1 MIHSPRRFSNILQNG
16 QEASFIRTSI
26 REASATGF
34 AFRNQRPRTRD
45 DSNKEIHRPN
55 SSETVLK
62 KSRRRSQTSSPDRNS
77 RWRNMQAKLVEIE
90 GNKDTR
96 IPLTTPIKQLDIQ
109 NSRKSSFSPSS
120 GTTIS
125 SATSC
130 YTIDSHSM
138 ATIDSDHGCP
148 TNSEEPLP
156 PLQLQDIN
164 IHNDADTSINND
176 IDPNSF
182 DLVVPDTEIPQ
193 NSPSYYLEAR
203 SELLFS
209 HEHLQIIFNDSC
221 LLLKFT
227 SFLSSYRVSSI
238 PILVY
243 YLDSIKALKA
253 ISYSN
258 AIAEALEPL
267 QGVGFTSEPVLRTR
281 NIDLE
286 EKSKKAF
293 DILVS
298 EDLPAYITYIYAQTV
313 NQSIQ
318 RRITGTMPA
327 HLIEASEGLAEVFC
341 MTDPSRE
348 GNPII
353 FSSEEFH
360 RTTQYGI
367 SHVIGRNCRF
377 LQGPKTNPHT
387 VRRFREKIKAGVEHC
402 EVILNYRRDGS
413 PFMNLFMCAPLCDSK
428 GKIRYF
434 IGAQVDVSGLV
445 NECSELESFKRL
457 VAKVE
462 EAPKDGKE
470 AHNTIDEDTKDEF
483 KELSEMLNLQELD
496 TVRRWGG
503 KMHKDSYENNSENIG
518 GNWPKPRLLINPTSP
533 DNASSAQDFRSPY
546 ARYGNKLIGVYDN
559 YLLVRP
565 YPSMHILFA
574 SPSLRVPGILQSP
587 FMSKI
592 GGSQRVRDELLR
604 AFADGHG
611 VTAKVKWVSR
621 SDPEG
626 RNRWIHCTPLVGLNG
641 IIGVWMVVIVDDEST
656 NLRKY
661 QRMAPPVDPCY
672 GRMHSGSP
680 THGITRKNLGI
691 IASRS
696 ASSIRDESFRSVPD
710 SPFSTVTFDLRAD

>member
-1 MIHSPRRFSNILQNG
+1 MIHSPRRLSTILQSG
-16 QEASFIRTSI
+16 QEASFINTTS
-26 REASATGF
+26 REASATGL

-45 DSNKEIHRPN
+45 DSNKDIHRPR
-55 SSETVLK
+55 SSEIDLK
-62 KSRRRSQTSSPDRNS
+62 KTRRRSQTNSPDRNS
-77 RWRNMQAKLVEIE
+77 RWRIMQARLVEIE
-90 GNKDTR
+90 EIKCAR
-96 IPLTTPIKQLDIQ
+96 IPLTTPIKQLDTQ
-109 NSRKSSFSPSS
+109 NSRKSSTSPSS

-125 SATSC
+125 SATSFC
-130 YTIDSHSM
+130 TVDSQSM
-138 ATIDSDHGCP
+138 ATIDSDLGCP
-148 TNSEEPLP
+148 SKFEESLP
-156 PLQLQDIN
+156 PLQLKDKKNQNNSDTLIDSE
-164 IHNDADTSINND
+164 IDA
-176 IDPNSF
+176 NSF
-182 DLVVPDTEIPQ
+182 DLVVPDTKTPENFPLFL
-193 NSPSYYLEAR
+193 LEAR

-209 HEHLQIIFNDSC
+209 HEHLQTIFNDSC

-267 QGVGFTSEPVLRTR
+267 QGVDFTSEPVLRTR
-281 NIDLE
+281 NSDLE

-293 DILVS
+293 NILVR
-298 EDLPAYITYIYAQTV
+298 EDLPAYITYVYAQTV

-387 VRRFREKIKAGVEHC
+387 IQRFREKIEAGVEHC

-462 EAPKDGKE
+462 QTQKDEKE
-470 AHNTIDEDTKDEF
+470 DQKAIVEDTKDEF
-483 KELSEMLNLQELD
+483 QELSEMLNLQELD

-503 KMHKDSYENNSENIG
+503 KMHKDSYENSSENIG

-533 DNASSAQDFRSPY
+533 DNADSTQDFRSPH
-546 ARYGNKLIGVYDN
+546 ARYGNKFIGVYDN

-587 FMSKI
+587 FMTKI

-626 RNRWIHCTPLVGLNG
+626 RNRWIHCTPLIGANG
-641 IIGVWMVVIVDDEST
+641 AIGVWMIVIVDDENT

-661 QRMAPPVDPCY
+661 QKMAPPVDPNF
-672 GRMHSGSP
+672 GRMHSRSQA
-680 THGITRKNLGI
+680 HGITRRNLGI

-710 SPFSTVTFDLRAD
+710 SPFSTITFDLRAD

>member
-353 FSSEEFH
+353 FSSEGK
-360 RTTQYGI
+360 TTQYGI

>member
-1 MIHSPRRFSNILQNG
+1 MIHSPRRLSTILPNG
-16 QEASFIRTSI
+16 QEASFISTSSRETLAI
-26 REASATGF
+26 RD
-34 AFRNQRPRTRD
+34 QRPKTRD
-45 DSNKEIHRPN
+45 DSNRDIHRPR
-55 SSETVLK
+55 SSETNLK
-62 KSRRRSQTSSPDRNS
+62 KMRRRSQTNSPDRNS
-77 RWRNMQAKLVEIE
+77 RWRNMQAKLVEINE
-90 GNKDTR
+90 SKDAR
-96 IPLTTPIKQLDIQ
+96 IPSTTPIKQLDTQ
-109 NSRKSSFSPSS
+109 NSRKSSTSPSS

-130 YTIDSHSM
+130 CTIDSNSM
-138 ATIDSDHGCP
+138 ATIDSDQGFP
-148 TNSEEPLP
+148 SNPEESLP
-156 PLQLQDIN
+156 PLQLKDKKNQNNPITPIDNEI
-164 IHNDADTSINND
+164 DA
-176 IDPNSF
+176 NSF
-182 DLVVPDTEIPQ
+182 DLVVPDTKIPETF
-193 NSPSYYLEAR
+193 PSYFLEAR

-267 QGVGFTSEPVLRTR
+267 HGVDFTSEPVLRTR
-281 NIDLE
+281 NSDLE

-293 DILVS
+293 DIMVR
-298 EDLPAYITYIYAQTV
+298 EDLPAYITYVYAQTV

-353 FSSEEFH
+353 FSSEGK
-360 RTTQYGI
+360 TTQYGI

-387 VRRFREKIKAGVEHC
+387 VQRFREKIEAGVEHC

-428 GKIRYF
+428 GRIRYF

-462 EAPKDGKE
+462 QAQVNGEEDQIAKDE
-470 AHNTIDEDTKDEF
+470 ETKDEF
-483 KELSEMLNLQELD
+483 QELSEMLNLQELD

-503 KMHKDSYENNSENIG
+503 KMHRDSYENSSENVG

-533 DNASSAQDFRSPY
+533 DNANSAQDFRSPY

-626 RNRWIHCTPLVGLNG
+626 RNRWIHCTPLIGVNG
-641 IIGVWMVVIVDDEST
+641 AIGVWMIVIVDDENT

-661 QRMAPPVDPCY
+661 QKMAPPVDPNF
-672 GRMHSGSP
+672 GRMHSRSP
-680 THGITRKNLGI
+680 THAITRKNLGI

-696 ASSIRDESFRSVPD
+696 ASSIRDESFRNVPD